1 MGDRETGSSP
11 NARLLAGDTQA
22 ARTIRGRLGHALSVS
37 LLWHVAGFLLV
48 AFIMSRPPGST
59 PPAKTTAE
67 ALPNITWI
75 VKDDDG
81 LGGGGNS
88 GNDGQ
93 EPARTAEL
101 PGHEAL
107 TVPVIKPISSD
118 PELTR
123 DPPKVEQ
130 QLQIP
135 AVTTMAGLR
144 ELPGIVSALTPVS
157 ITDAQGPGT
166 GGPGGEGRGP
176 GSGPGAGPGLG
187 PGRYGG
193 TGGDAYQAGNGVMS
207 PRLIRE
213 IKPGY
218 TAEAMRARIQGMVT
232 LRAVVLPDGSVG
244 TAQVVRSLDSAFGLD
259 DEALKTVKQW
269 RFIPG
274 TLAGRAG
281 DDRDR
286 TDVHTALSFSAALA
300 QRLAVADSRRTCV
313 SSTGCDP

>member
-1 MGDRETGSSP
+1 MGDRDTSSSP
-11 NARLLAGDTQA
+11 NARLLAGDIQV
-22 ARTIRGRLGHALSVS
+22 ARTIRRRLGNALSVS
-37 LLWHVAGFLLV
+37 LLSHVAGFLLV
-48 AFIMSRPPGST
+48 AFIMSRLPGST
-59 PPAKTTAE
+59 PPTKTTSE

-75 VKDDDG
+75 AKDDDG

-101 PGHEAL
+101 PGHQAL

-135 AVTTMAGLR
+135 AVMTMAGLR

-157 ITDAQGPGT
+157 ITDSQGPGT

-176 GSGPGAGPGLG
+176 GNGPGAGPGLG
-187 PGRYGG
+187 PGRNGG
-193 TGGDAYQAGNGVMS
+193 TGDGYQVGNGVVS

-218 TAEAMRARIQGMVT
+218 TPEAMRARIQGMVT

-269 RFIPG
+269 RFMPG
-274 TLAGRAG
+274 TLAGRAVPVMVEIELTFTL
-281 DDRDR
+281 R
-286 TDVHTALSFSAALA
+286 
-300 QRLAVADSRRTCV
+300 
-313 SSTGCDP
+313 

>member
-1 MGDRETGSSP
+1 MGDHETSTSP
-11 NARLLAGDTQA
+11 NARLLAGETQA
-22 ARTIRGRLGHALSVS
+22 ARTIRGRLGNALGAS
-37 LLWHVAGFLLV
+37 LLWHVTGFLLV
-48 AFIMSRPPGST
+48 TFIMSRPPGST
-59 PPAKTTAE
+59 PAAKNTAE

-75 VKDDDG
+75 AKDNDA
-81 LGGGGNS
+81 LGGGGNT

-101 PGHEAL
+101 PGHEAV
-107 TVPVIKPISSD
+107 TVPLIKPISSD
-118 PELTR
+118 PQLTS

-135 AVTTMAGLR
+135 AVMTMAGLR

-157 ITDAQGPGT
+157 TTDARGPGT

-187 PGRYGG
+187 PGRNGG
-193 TGGDAYQAGNGVMS
+193 AGGDAYQAGNGVMS

-213 IKPGY
+213 VKPGY

-232 LRAVVLPDGSVG
+232 LRAIVLPDGSVG

-259 DEALKTVKQW
+259 DEALKTVRQW
-269 RFIPG
+269 RFMPG
-274 TLAGRAG
+274 TLAGRAVPVMIEIELTFTL
-281 DDRDR
+281 R
-286 TDVHTALSFSAALA
+286 
-300 QRLAVADSRRTCV
+300 
-313 SSTGCDP
+313 